1 MHQASNFR
9 QQVIE
14 LLRRVPPGR
23 LVSYGQL
30 ARVLG
35 RPRASR
41 VVGGFLWSL
50 PPDDLITPWQRVV
63 GKDGRVSKREDPFS
77 DITPV
82 ERQHEALAAEG
93 LTPDLNGAYSLK
105 KHGMTDAELRDLFG
119 CEMLEI
125 VDLDNKVLGVDTR
138 KRVRAEN
145 LLHRGVGIL
154 CWNSQKELYVH
165 QRTATKDLFPSYYDM
180 MVGGALAAGEAY
192 QTAALRE
199 VQEELGVGDVPIRYL
214 LETLYDGPK
223 NRSWIQ
229 LFEVTWDGPVTWQEE
244 EIVWG
249 RWMPFEEVLQWVD
262 QVPIVPDGYQVFQD
276 YLRSV
281 GLKNS

>member
-1 MHQASNFR
+1 MYSAMNFR
-9 QQVIE
+9 EQVIE
-14 LLRRVPPGR
+14 LLRKVPKGR
-23 LVSYGQL
+23 LVTYGQL

-50 PPDDLITPWQRVV
+50 PPDDRITPWQRVV
-63 GKDGRVSKREDPFS
+63 GRNGRVSYREDPFS
-77 DITPV
+77 DRPPT
-82 ERQHEALAAEG
+82 ERQHEKLSEEG
-93 LTPDLNGAYSLK
+93 LEPDLNGAYNLELY
-105 KHGMTDAELRDLFG
+105 GMSDAELRSLFG
-119 CEMLEI
+119 CEMLEV
-125 VDLDNKVLGVDTR
+125 VDLDNRVVGVETR

-154 CWNSQKELYVH
+154 CWNSRGELYVH
-165 QRTATKDLFPSYYDM
+165 QRTNTKDLFPSYYDM

-199 VQEELGVGDVPIRYL
+199 VQEELGVGDTEIKFI
-214 LETLYDGPK
+214 LETLYDGPQ

-229 LFEVTWDGPVTWQEE
+229 LFEVVWDGPIRWQDE

-249 RWMPFEEVLQWVD
+249 AWMPFERVLSWMNE
-262 QVPIVPDGYQVFQD
+262 VPIVPDGYQVFQD
-276 YLRSV
+276 YLKATST
-281 GLKNS
+281 L